1 MVTSVSLAAGGFL
14 SMSTTNIE
22 PPQDEQRGNMVRSL
36 AGSLAGSLD
45 DTRSGH
51 AHSSTTAY
59 GR

>member
-1 MVTSVSLAAGGFL
+1 
-14 SMSTTNIE
+14 MSTTNIE